1 MSQGAQQPDRAGRM
15 SSARAAVL
23 ARLRQLGGSATVRE
37 LAADLGQH
45 PNTVREH
52 LLALADAL
60 LVLPVEAEPG
70 RRGRPAQRYRA
81 NPARRGSER
90 EYAQLAAVLA
100 QHLADLPDASETAR
114 GIGHG
119 WGQRLVTR
127 DGAPEP
133 LTVLDQMGFE
143 PEVDEDEW
151 RLHRCPLIEAAQA
164 YPSVICSVHLGML
177 ESLVAARGL
186 SPDDVELTPFAES
199 GVCLVR
205 VNRPV
210 LVEGPGLRSTG

>member
-1 MSQGAQQPDRAGRM
+1 MSQGAQQPDPAGRM

-23 ARLRQLGGSATVRE
+23 ARLRQLGGAATVRE
-37 LAADLGQH
+37 LAADLEQH

-52 LLALADAL
+52 LLALADAR

-90 EYAQLAAVLA
+90 EYAELASVLA
-100 QHLADLPDASETAR
+100 QHLADLPDASEIAR

-119 WGQRLVTR
+119 WGQRLVIR
-127 DGAPEP
+127 DGAPKP
-133 LTVLDQMGFE
+133 LAVLDQMGFE
-143 PEVDEDEW
+143 PEVDEEEW

-164 YPSVICSVHLGML
+164 YPAVICAVHLGML
-177 ESLVAARGL
+177 EALAAARGL
-186 SPDDVELTPFAES
+186 DPQAVELTPFAEP
-199 GVCLVR
+199 GICLVR
-205 VNRPV
+205 VNSPV
-210 LVEGPGLRSTG
+210 QLEGPGLRSSA